1 MRAAPRPRV
10 WLLDGERMSDV
21 LNALLRLHDGD
32 DRCGCLRAALLLVD
46 NGKREDAIEVVQECL
61 ESHPAGSIYRG
72 KG

>member
-1 MRAAPRPRV
+1 
-10 WLLDGERMSDV
+10 MSDV
-21 LNALLRLHDGD
+21 LDALLRLHDGD

-72 KG
+72 KV